1 MQPTHQIPVVRI
13 PLAATEHALH
23 ILLLLKKQQ
32 KKNTQQV
39 KFLNNDL
46 YFLTRSGKII

>member
-13 PLAATEHALH
+13 LLAATEHALH
-23 ILLLLKKQQ
+23 ILLLLKK
-32 KKNTQQV
+32 KNTQQV
-39 KFLNNDL
+39 KVLNNDL